1 MVAYESFDC
10 NSVCLQQIPV
20 NVFNEDNKAIG
31 LLVSS
36 TMKANE
42 ACYKLALLSKVD
54 ADPHWVLVEH
64 LTDLVIGECVFH

>member
-1 MVAYESFDC
+1 M
-10 NSVCLQQIPV
+10 

-36 TMKANE
+36 TMEANE

-64 LTDLVIGECVFH
+64 LTDLVIGEWMCH